1 MTTTDS
7 SLSSSSTQDSYFYYQ
22 GREMLTAVNTKVVA
36 LTHLSFQK

>member
-22 GREMLTAVNTKVVA
+22 GREMLTVVNTKVVA